1 MRPCLHL
8 AMVLGGLLLMVSL
21 LSATGVVWASHRGQ
35 PPAALRGSSTPVIVE
50 LFSSEGC
57 SSCPPADAWLS
68 SIDRSQSL
76 DGVAVIALEEHV
88 DYWDRLGW
96 RDPFAKPEF
105 GERQRGYACV
115 LPDQRVFTPE
125 IVVDGH
131 SVVENGDEDQAARD
145 LRAAAGEAQAR
156 VTLSRQ
162 GGHVTIDAS
171 DIPSPNDEPSEIWLA
186 VTESGLSSDV
196 AKGENA
202 GRRLVH
208 APIVRILR
216 KVGSTAAGAFHGEVD
231 VAMEVTWAPRALRFV
246 AFVQRATSRRIVG
259 ASAI

>member
-1 MRPCLHL
+1 MRPFFRL
-8 AMVLGGLLLMVSL
+8 VPSLGGLVFMVS
-21 LSATGVVWASHRGQ
+21 ATEVVWASHRGL
-35 PPAALRGSSTPVIVE
+35 PPAALRGGSTPVIVE

-68 SIDRSQSL
+68 SVDRSQSVE
-76 DGVAVIALEEHV
+76 GVAVVALEEHV

-96 RDPFAKPEF
+96 RDPFAQPQF
-105 GERQRGYACV
+105 GERQRGYARV
-115 LPDQRVFTPE
+115 LLDRRVFTPE

-131 SVVENGDEDQAARD
+131 SVVENGDEDRAARD
-145 LRAAAGEAQAR
+145 LQAAAGEARAH
-156 VTLSRQ
+156 VTLSRR
-162 GGHVTIDAS
+162 GNHVTIDVS
-171 DIPSPNDEPSEIWLA
+171 DIPSPTDEPSEIWLA

-196 AKGENA
+196 ATGENA

-216 KVGSTAAGAFHGEVD
+216 KVGSASTGAFHGDVD
-231 VAMEVTWAPRALRFV
+231 VALDITWAPRALRFV
-246 AFVQRATSRRIVG
+246 AFVQRATGRRIVG